1 MVNLY
6 VIETE
11 KYGREF
17 LINNSTISCEEFKNL
32 CKLIGE
38 TYGNDMYIIY
48 DRLIKSYGFKRAD
61 LQCVYSVD
69 ILDLIE

>member
-6 VIETE
+6 VLETE

-32 CKLIGE
+32 CKLIG
-38 TYGNDMYIIY
+38 GNI
-48 DRLIKSYGFKRAD
+48 RK
-61 LQCVYSVD
+61 
-69 ILDLIE
+69 